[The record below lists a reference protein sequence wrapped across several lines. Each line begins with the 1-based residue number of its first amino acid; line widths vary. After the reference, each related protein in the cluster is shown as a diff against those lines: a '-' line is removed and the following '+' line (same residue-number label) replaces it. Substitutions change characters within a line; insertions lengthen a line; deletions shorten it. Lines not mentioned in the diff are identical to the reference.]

1 MSKQLRMLM
10 LAVMALFITVGVQAQ
25 ITTAAMGGR
34 VIDDT
39 GEAVIG
45 ASVRAVHE
53 PSGSVYGAVTNVD
66 GRYSIQGMRTGGPY
80 TVTVSYVG
88 YAWIVFQCLPSLYG
102 GISEMSGRLLC
113 DFMLI
118 V

>member
-39 GEAVIG
+39 CEAVIG

-88 YAWIVFQCLPSLYG
+88 YTTKTFSNLTMQLGEVFNLNVDLS
-102 GISEMSGRLLC
+102 
-113 DFMLI
+113 
-118 V
+118 

>member
-1 MSKQLRMLM
+1 MLM

-66 GRYSIQGMRTGGPY
+66 GRYSIQGIRDR
-80 TVTVSYVG
+80 
-88 YAWIVFQCLPSLYG
+88 FLCRLYYQ
-102 GISEMSGRLLC
+102 
-113 DFMLI
+113 DFLEPDHAAR
-118 V
+118 